1 MRGRLPLVALI
12 ATVALLAGGGV
23 ALAAWSSSGPGS
35 VTARAGSLGTPTASA
50 TAWVCTGLLG
60 TSTSKFTNGGAV
72 EALPRAAAL
81 PQATT
86 STATPL
92 ASSSTTTSPAAP
104 TTSSSSPVTT
114 ATTPAPTTAT
124 AAAPMTST
132 TIATPTSTTTGGAT
146 GVGSLASTL
155 SWTAV
160 TSATSYQFQAS
171 TTTDFAAPVT
181 SGTTS
186 VLSNNVTV
194 RALVKTSVYLR
205 VRAAAGAW
213 TGAWSPVLTTS
224 AGPCLL

>member
-1 MRGRLPLVALI
+1 VTARGPLLALV
-12 ATVALLAGGGV
+12 TVMALLAGGGV

-35 VTARAGSLGTPTASA
+35 ATARAGSLGAPTASA

-60 TSTSKFTNGGAV
+60 TSTSKFTSGGGV

-86 STATPL
+86 TATASPL
-92 ASSSTTTSPAAP
+92 ASTTTTTSPAAP
-104 TTSSSSPVTT
+104 TTTTAAPVTT
-114 ATTPAPTTAT
+114 ATTPTTTTTAAPTTTT
-124 AAAPMTST
+124 AA
-132 TIATPTSTTTGGAT
+132 PTSSTTGGA
-146 GVGSLASTL
+146 GGIGSLASTL

-160 TSATSYQFQAS
+160 AGATSYQFQAS
-171 TTTDFAAPVT
+171 TTADFAAPVT
-181 SGTTS
+181 SGTTTA
-186 VLSNNVTV
+186 LANAVTV
-194 RALVKTSVYLR
+194 RALVKTTVYLR